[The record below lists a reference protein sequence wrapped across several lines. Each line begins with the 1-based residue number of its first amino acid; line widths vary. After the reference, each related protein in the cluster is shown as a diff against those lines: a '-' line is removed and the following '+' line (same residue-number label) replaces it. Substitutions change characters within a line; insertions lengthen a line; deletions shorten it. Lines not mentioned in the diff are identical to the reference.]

1 MTGNTTAPS
10 RETAAA
16 RARENREYVRSL
28 LQVRQPRFAA
38 ALESAIRQF
47 LPDHENGHRLGD
59 ETRHS

>member
-1 MTGNTTAPS
+1 MTGNTTAPT
-10 RETAAA
+10 REPAA

-47 LPDHENGHRLGD
+47 LRDHENGHRLGD